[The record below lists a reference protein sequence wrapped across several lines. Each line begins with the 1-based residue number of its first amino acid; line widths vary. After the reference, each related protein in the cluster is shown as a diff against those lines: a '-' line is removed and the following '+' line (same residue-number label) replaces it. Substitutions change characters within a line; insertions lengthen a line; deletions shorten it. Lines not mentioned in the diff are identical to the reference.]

1 MDDYISEVASNLD
14 FSNTFQNING
24 FLLTQ
29 KECQVLDQFGVNYR
43 SCNSLKEVLYEI
55 EDVLEEQYDDTL
67 EDVSISISDRDYY
80 QNSNK

>member
-1 MDDYISEVASNLD
+1 MDEYISEVANNLD
-14 FSNTFQNING
+14 LSNTLQNING
-24 FLLTQ
+24 FLLTE

-43 SCNSLKEVLYEI
+43 GCNSLKEVLYEI
-55 EDVLEEQYDDTL
+55 EDVLEEQYDDAL

>member
-14 FSNTFQNING
+14 FSNTLQNING
-24 FLLTQ
+24 FLLTE

-43 SCNSLKEVLYEI
+43 GCNSLKEVLYEI
-55 EDVLEEQYDDTL
+55 EDVLEEQYDDAL

>member
-1 MDDYISEVASNLD
+1 MDEYISEVAKNLD
-14 FSNTFQNING
+14 FSNTLQNING
-24 FLLTQ
+24 FLLTE
-29 KECQVLDQFGVNYR
+29 KECQVLDQFGVNYKGC
-43 SCNSLKEVLYEI
+43 SSLKEVLYEI